1 MKKDTA
7 YYRWQQIKKEEE
19 SRRKKKLKEN
29 KIKLFLKKILINLN
43 LKLKK
48 LIIKYINYEHTN

>member
-7 YYRWQQIKKEEE
+7 YYWWQQIKKEEE

-29 KIKLFLKKILINLN
+29 KIKLFLKKILITLN

-48 LIIKYINYEHTN
+48 N

>member
-48 LIIKYINYEHTN
+48 INN

>member
-7 YYRWQQIKKEEE
+7 YYRWQQIKKEAE
-19 SRRKKKLKEN
+19 SSRTKKLKEN
-29 KIKLFLKKILINLN
+29 KIKLFLKKILITLN

-48 LIIKYINYEHTN
+48 N